1 MLTRFSI
8 RSRLSLAFAVLLL
21 ILVVV
26 STAGLWAVREIR
38 ENLRVVYAERAIPAQ
53 LLSQV
58 NYLSQ
63 RNRVLVMDMLVN
75 PGDANARKR
84 LAEFD
89 KNITLTD
96 ELLSQYAVI
105 PRPAEQA
112 VLYEQFLKARDTFM
126 QEGLLK
132 ASQAMAKSDFD
143 EAQFVYLN
151 KISPLAPP
159 LQSSMDALMNSQ
171 LSLAGQEYEGARQ
184 LAQAAWTTVGTML
197 VAGLVLGL
205 LLAWSVSLSITR
217 PIAFAEH
224 MAQRVA
230 DGDLLPET
238 IPVGYDEMS
247 RLVQKLDFMRSN
259 LSTIVREV
267 RDGSAQIA
275 LGSGEISQ
283 GVSDLSQRTEAQASN
298 LQEASASLD
307 SLLKGTHDH
316 AQVSQQASA
325 IARSAF
331 DRAATGGQSVE
342 DLIVQIGTVSERSQR
357 ITEITSV
364 IDSIAFQTN
373 ILALNAAVEAARA
386 GEQGRG
392 FAVVAQEVRVLAQRS
407 AAAASEIKTL
417 IVDAVNSV
425 VQVTSMA
432 SSTGD
437 SVKGIVAQVRE
448 VDALISQLTHASSE
462 QALQLAQIG
471 EAMRHIDDMTQ
482 KNAAL
487 VEENAAAAMS
497 LSHEATELDT
507 LVSSFKLQDASYLAL
522 PTS

>member
-1 MLTRFSI
+1 M
-8 RSRLSLAFAVLLL
+8 
-21 ILVVV
+21 
-26 STAGLWAVREIR
+26 
-38 ENLRVVYAERAIPAQ
+38 
-53 LLSQV
+53 
-58 NYLSQ
+58 
-63 RNRVLVMDMLVN
+63 RN
-75 PGDANARKR
+75 
-84 LAEFD
+84 
-89 KNITLTD
+89 
-96 ELLSQYAVI
+96 
-105 PRPAEQA
+105 
-112 VLYEQFLKARDTFM
+112 
-126 QEGLLK
+126 
-132 ASQAMAKSDFD
+132 
-143 EAQFVYLN
+143 
-151 KISPLAPP
+151 
-159 LQSSMDALMNSQ
+159 
-171 LSLAGQEYEGARQ
+171 
-184 LAQAAWTTVGTML
+184 
-197 VAGLVLGL
+197 
-205 LLAWSVSLSITR
+205 
-217 PIAFAEH
+217 
-224 MAQRVA
+224 
-230 DGDLLPET
+230 
-238 IPVGYDEMS
+238 
-247 RLVQKLDFMRSN
+247 N
-259 LSTIVREV
+259 LSRIVREV

-307 SLLKGTHDH
+307 TLLKGTHDH

-331 DRAATGGQSVE
+331 DSAATGGRSVE

-448 VDALISQLTHASSE
+448 VDALIGQLTHASSE
-462 QALQLAQIG
+462 QSLQLAQIS
-471 EAMRHIDDMTQ
+471 EAIRHIDDMTQ

-507 LVSSFKLQDASYLAL
+507 LVASFKLQDANYLAL
-522 PTS
+522 TTA